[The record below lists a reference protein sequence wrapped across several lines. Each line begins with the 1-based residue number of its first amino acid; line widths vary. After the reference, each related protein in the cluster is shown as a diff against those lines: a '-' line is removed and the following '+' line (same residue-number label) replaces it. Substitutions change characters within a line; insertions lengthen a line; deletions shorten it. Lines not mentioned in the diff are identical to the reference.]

1 MINSD
6 VNRIFGLL
14 DRLTGWLPG
23 QPKAPEAPVLHM
35 AYGVGL
41 GGLLGRL
48 FEEHFMETC
57 GSSVRERE
65 RERYDLSKIAF
76 RHTELISCKCFLFK
90 DTALSEMSYTA
101 NNGNWFSRSFYMN
114 DILDH

>member
-65 RERYDLSKIAF
+65 RERERGRERERERERERDDLSKIAF

-90 DTALSEMSYTA
+90 DTALSEMS
-101 NNGNWFSRSFYMN
+101 
-114 DILDH
+114 